1 MLVRTLLAL
10 LPFLMLADGEPTGD
24 EEDADTDATADRDD
38 ADGTTA
44 EESLGDK
51 GREALRRER
60 EARKV
65 AEKERTDLQKR
76 IADFEKRQ
84 READETKAKEEGD
97 YKRLLEEREKELAEL
112 RDTLTSRDRD
122 DLRTSIARK
131 HNLPEDAVKY
141 LSGDDEDSIEASAK
155 ELAKLTARSED
166 VDTDSGKRTS
176 TTKTTKKPESLLAS
190 YKFGQRR

>member
-10 LPFLMLADGEPTGD
+10 LPFLMLADGETTGG

-60 EARKV
+60 DARKV

-112 RDTLTSRDRD
+112 RDTLTSRNRH
-122 DLRTSIARK
+122 DLRASIARK